1 MSGFL
6 EVIAKA
12 GEKASE
18 VAKTEVGQ
26 AAKKFDPD
34 KRINVEKNK
43 KDDSK
48 EKGFNPDKRIDIKEQ
63 LKKAVEQY
71 IKELKENS
79 PFPDTIKLDDLK
91 PDKIEKV
98 TKEKLKEMRNEF
110 KKNKEKLIAEWEK
123 QTGKEWPR
131 YKEDVVKDGVV
142 IKKKGELYDAH
153 HIKPLSWGGKNVASN
168 ITPMAWGPHHLKVHG
183 KDSGYNKVSN
193 LISNTVK

>member
-6 EVIAKA
+6 EVVAKA
-12 GEKASE
+12 GEKTSE
-18 VAKTEVGQ
+18 VAKSEVGQ

-34 KRINVEKNK
+34 KRVDVEKNK
-43 KDDSK
+43 KDGTQ

-63 LKKAVEQY
+63 LKKAIDQY
-71 IKELKENS
+71 KKELIDNS
-79 PFPDTIKLDDLK
+79 PFPDTLKLDDLK
-91 PDKIEKV
+91 FDKIEKV

-110 KKNKEKLIAEWEK
+110 KNNKDKLIAEWEK

-131 YKEDVVKDGVV
+131 YKEDVVKDGIV

-153 HIKPLSWGGKNVASN
+153 HIKPLSWGGENIVSN

-183 KDSGYNKVSN
+183 KDSGYNKASN
-193 LISNTVK
+193 LISNSVK